1 MLIITDAAGLARAL
15 RSSLDPAIK
24 TLLALRR
31 DQLLHD
37 TTGDYD
43 LGNLAHFVVIEPCD
57 SIADVEAAANYP
69 LFTEPAFEWVEDH
82 GQWIEGVVILSDD
95 GFGIAIFAP
104 DIEGVDPTMLSI
116 LRDNLTAES

>member
-24 TLLALRR
+24 TLLTLRR
-31 DQLLHD
+31 DQLLHY
-37 TTGDYD
+37 TAGDYE
-43 LGNLAHFVVIEPCD
+43 LGNLAHFVVVQPGD
-57 SIADVEAAANYP
+57 SIPQVEAAANYP

-104 DIEGVDPTMLSI
+104 DVEGVDPTMLSI
-116 LRDNLTAES
+116 LRDHITAQS